1 VTADQVEVDPFD
13 ARLALRS
20 SGLLAE
26 FNAAGVL
33 SAADVHVASRLGRL
47 GGESDERV
55 LLAAALA
62 VRAVRL
68 GSVCVELAR
77 VRDTAAPDEE
87 STVDVDLLSWPEPAA
102 WQRAVQGSPLVAVGA
117 SGDPSRPL
125 RLVEGLLYLD
135 RYWRQEE
142 VVRRELDDRLRRP
155 ELAVDGAL
163 LHAALNR
170 LFPEPQ
176 SAGQRLAAQ
185 MAALR
190 SVTVL
195 AGGPGTGKTT
205 TVAKLL
211 DLLRTLQDGQ
221 GPLPRIAL
229 AAPTGKAAARL
240 QEAVTDSAGR
250 EAPGSSVGIGDVKAS
265 TLHRLLGWKPGSHSR
280 FKHDS
285 GNRLPYDVVVVDEC
299 SMVSLTLMSRLLEAV
314 RPDARLV
321 LVGDPDQLASVEAG
335 AVLGDLVH
343 RPPLSGAAVPPGLA
357 KATGTAVADG
367 SRGDDDNN
375 VNELRNGVVRL
386 HHRFRFG
393 NEISS
398 LADAV
403 RANEPDQALGLL
415 RRGGEHV
422 SFVESDDTDHARPA
436 GAETLRDDV
445 VDAARELY
453 ASASTGDAAS
463 ALAAL
468 GSHRLLCAHRR
479 GPYGVARWTTEIE
492 RWLAAADGVAD
503 PSQGEWYVGRPLL
516 VTSNDPDVD
525 LYNGDTGVVVD
536 HPQRGALAA
545 FSRGAGPVLVG
556 PSRLPAVQTVHAMT
570 IHKAQGSQFRCVT
583 VLLPPPESPLLTR
596 ELFYTAVT
604 RAEHHVRVIG
614 SADSVR
620 RAVSRAVVRASGL
633 RKRR

>member
-1 VTADQVEVDPFD
+1 VTSEQAEVDLFD
-13 ARLALRS
+13 ARLALRAT
-20 SGLLAE
+20 GLLAE

-33 SAADVHVASRLGRL
+33 SAADVHVALRLGRL
-47 GGESDERV
+47 GAEADERV
-55 LLAAALA
+55 LLAVALA

-68 GSVCVELAR
+68 GSVCVELGG
-77 VRDTAAPDEE
+77 VRSTAAPDEE
-87 STVDVDLLSWPEPAA
+87 STVDVDLLSWPEPAV
-102 WQRAVQGSPLVAVGA
+102 WERAVEGSPLVAVGV
-117 SGDPSRPL
+117 SGNPSRPL

-142 VVRRELDDRLRRP
+142 VVRTELGERLRRP
-155 ELAVDGAL
+155 ELPVDEAV
-163 LHAALNR
+163 LHAALDR
-170 LFPEPQ
+170 LFPEPE

-211 DLLRTLQDGQ
+211 DLLRSLQAER

-240 QEAVTDSAGR
+240 QEAVTDSAAE

-314 RPDARLV
+314 RPGARLV
-321 LVGDPDQLASVEAG
+321 LVGDSDQLASVEAG

-343 RPPLSGAAVPPGLA
+343 RPPVSGATVPQGLS
-357 KATGTAVADG
+357 TVDG
-367 SRGDDDNN
+367 GSGSSDGNSED
-375 VNELRNGVVRL
+375 ELRNGVVRL
-386 HHRFRFG
+386 RHRFRFG

-403 RANEPDQALGLL
+403 NDDDSSRVLELL
-415 RRGGEHV
+415 RQGGEHV
-422 SFVESDDTDHARPA
+422 SFVESDGTEHPRS
-436 GAETLRDDV
+436 AEVEALRGDV
-445 VDAARELY
+445 VEAARGLY
-453 ASASTGDAAS
+453 ASASTGDAAP

-479 GPYGVARWTTEIE
+479 GPYGVAWWTREIE
-492 RWLAAADGVAD
+492 RWLAAADAVAD

-536 HPQRGALAA
+536 HPQRGAIAA

-556 PSRLPAVQTVHAMT
+556 TSRLPAVQTVHAMT
-570 IHKAQGSQFRCVT
+570 IHKAQGSQFRCVS

-596 ELFYTAVT
+596 ELFYTAIT

-614 SADSVR
+614 SAASVR
-620 RAVSRAVVRASGL
+620 RAVGRAVMRASGL
-633 RKRR
+633 RQR